1 MMPETNLTE
10 DRTQTKAFVD
20 FRCSPSVVGGLQ
32 PQSIYFSA
40 VYILLSITTFLG
52 NSLILVALHKESA
65 LHAPSKLLYRCL
77 ATTDLLVGIFSQP
90 IMATYWM
97 LVVQENWS
105 RCRYAGD
112 AAFILGY
119 TLYGVSLSTMTAISV
134 DRLLAL
140 MLGLRYKQIVTLKR
154 TYLIVVTFFGYLKFF
169 WAVVYFKL
177 PYNLMAWPCKHI
189 KHITSSANLNHLVHK
204 DFSYSQSS
212 SGWSTTS
219 CSTTAEPT
227 KCIEHGEIQ
236 KSTIQC
242 TVGADCISCLLF
254 TIRYNGNFYQP

>member
-1 MMPETNLTE
+1 MWSV
-10 DRTQTKAFVD
+10 FVND
-20 FRCSPSVVGGLQ
+20 DGHKRGQASRPVVGAEIQ
-32 PQSIYFSA
+32 TNCNFETHVSHCSY
-40 VYILLSITTFLG
+40 LL
-52 NSLILVALHKESA
+52 
-65 LHAPSKLLYRCL
+65 
-77 ATTDLLVGIFSQP
+77 
-90 IMATYWM
+90 
-97 LVVQENWS
+97 
-105 RCRYAGD
+105 
-112 AAFILGY
+112 
-119 TLYGVSLSTMTAISV
+119 
-134 DRLLAL
+134 
-140 MLGLRYKQIVTLKR
+140 
-154 TYLIVVTFFGYLKFF
+154 GYLKFF

-189 KHITSSANLNHLVHK
+189 KHITSSANLNHLEHK

-254 TIRYNGNFYQP
+254 TICYNGNFYQP